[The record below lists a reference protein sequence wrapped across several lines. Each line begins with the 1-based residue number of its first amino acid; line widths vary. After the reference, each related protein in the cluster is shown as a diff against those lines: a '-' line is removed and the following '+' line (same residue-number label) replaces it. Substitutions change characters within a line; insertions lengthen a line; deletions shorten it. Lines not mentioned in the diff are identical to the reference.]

1 MIIFFFLVTDI
12 YRLFNLCGVY
22 WNNNY
27 YSPQCC
33 WIVYNY
39 PPKGRSIV
47 VDIYRDAKRRDIYP
61 PLFTDP
67 EGDSCFSIY
76 QIRWIKK
83 CFFNFFFWNFHKTTC
98 HFSLCSQN
106 SKYPRIFLEVTG
118 ANQNT
123 QKLLSTDLV
132 NTGTNIQL
140 FPEGEVNS
148 GGYIPRREASRY
160 IRAENN
166 SRSPDNVR
174 PD

>member
-83 CFFNFFFWNFHKTTC
+83 CFFNFFFWNFHQ
-98 HFSLCSQN
+98 FSLRLQDSEN
-106 SKYPRIFLEVTG
+106 PRIFQVMG
-118 ANQNT
+118 VHQNVR
-123 QKLLSTDLV
+123 KLLSTDLV
-132 NTGTNIQL
+132 NTNNNIIINL
-140 FPEGEVNS
+140 LIIITGKF
-148 GGYIPRREASRY
+148 
-160 IRAENN
+160 
-166 SRSPDNVR
+166 D
-174 PD
+174 